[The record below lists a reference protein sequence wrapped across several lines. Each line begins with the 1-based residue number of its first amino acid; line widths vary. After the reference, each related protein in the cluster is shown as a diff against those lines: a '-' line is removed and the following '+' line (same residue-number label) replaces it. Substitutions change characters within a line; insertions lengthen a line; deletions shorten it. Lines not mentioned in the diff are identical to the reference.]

1 MNLFK
6 LLSGAAAVA
15 LIVGTPALAADL
27 IVDVP
32 VDQPVTVADTGWYF
46 SVFAGGVWDGFV
58 TGEDDAVDPDTFDVE
73 ISTDAGWLLGAAVG
87 THVFD
92 SLRAEVEVYGAR
104 RDVNGASE
112 GPASLDLDGSVTTAA
127 LLGNLWVDFD
137 TGSGFTPYIGGGL
150 GVGYIHA
157 ESPGLLP
164 AVDPLDADGV
174 GLAYQLGAGVKV
186 DVADNIALDLG
197 YRWKGVSAEIS
208 GDGTEDVVAHAGSH
222 VVQVGVTFGF

>member
-6 LLSGAAAVA
+6 LLTGAAAVA
-15 LIVGTPALAADL
+15 LIAGTPALAADL

-32 VDQPVTVADTGWYF
+32 VDEPIAVADTGWYF

-58 TGEDDAVDPDTFDVE
+58 TAEDDSDADPDDVE
-73 ISTDAGWLLGAAVG
+73 VSTDAGWLLGAAVG

-104 RDVNGASE
+104 RDVNEATE
-112 GPASLDLDGSVTTAA
+112 GPDVYPDLSGSVTTAA

-150 GVGYIHA
+150 GIGYVAA
-157 ESPGLLP
+157 EAETAMGV
-164 AVDPLDADGV
+164 AALDADGV

-186 DVADNIALDLG
+186 DVADNVALDLG

-208 GDGTEDVVAHAGSH
+208 GEGTEDVVAHVGSH

>member
-1 MNLFK
+1 MNMFK
-6 LLSGAAAVA
+6 LLSSAAAVA
-15 LIVGTPALAADL
+15 LVAGTPVLAADL
-27 IVDVP
+27 VVDVP
-32 VDQPVTVADTGWYF
+32 VDEPIAVAETGWYF
-46 SVFAGGVWDGFV
+46 SVFAGGLWDGFI
-58 TGEDDAVDPDTFDVE
+58 TAEDDSDGDAFDVE
-73 ISTDAGWLLGAAVG
+73 VSTDAGWLLGATVG

-92 SLRAEVEVYGAR
+92 SLRAEVELYGAR

-112 GPASLDLDGSVTTAA
+112 GPFSIDLDGTVTTVG

-157 ESPGLLP
+157 ESPGAGP
-164 AVDPLDADGV
+164 VSPLDADGV
-174 GLAYQLGAGVKV
+174 GLAYQLGAGVQV

-222 VVQVGVTFGF
+222 VVQVGLTFGF

>member
-1 MNLFK
+1 MKLSK
-6 LLSGAAAVA
+6 LLTGAAAVA

-32 VDQPVTVADTGWYF
+32 VDQPVAVAENGWYF

-58 TGEDDAVDPDTFDVE
+58 TAEDDLVDADTFDVE
-73 ISTDAGWLLGAAVG
+73 VSTDAGWLLGAAVG

-92 SLRAEVEVYGAR
+92 SLRAEVELYGAR

-112 GPASLDLDGSVTTAA
+112 GPASIDLDGSVTTAA

-150 GVGYIHA
+150 GIGYVAA
-157 ESPGLLP
+157 ESPGAGP
-164 AVDPLDADGV
+164 VAPLDANGV
-174 GLAYQLGAGVKV
+174 GLAYQLGAGVQV

-208 GDGTEDVVAHAGSH
+208 GDGTEDVVAHVGSH
-222 VVQVGVTFGF
+222 VVQVGLTFGF

>member
-6 LLSGAAAVA
+6 LLGGAAAVA
-15 LIVGTPALAADL
+15 LIAGTPALAADL

-32 VDQPVTVADTGWYF
+32 VDQPVAVADTGWYF
-46 SVFAGGVWDGFV
+46 SVFAGGLWDGFV
-58 TGEDDAVDPDTFDVE
+58 TAEDDSDGDADDVE

-112 GPASLDLDGSVTTAA
+112 GLASIDLDGTVTTAA

-174 GLAYQLGAGVKV
+174 GLAYQLGAGVQV

-197 YRWKGVSAEIS
+197 YRFKGISAEIS
-208 GDGTEDVVAHAGSH
+208 GDGTEDVVANAGSH
-222 VVQVGVTFGF
+222 VVQVGLSFGF